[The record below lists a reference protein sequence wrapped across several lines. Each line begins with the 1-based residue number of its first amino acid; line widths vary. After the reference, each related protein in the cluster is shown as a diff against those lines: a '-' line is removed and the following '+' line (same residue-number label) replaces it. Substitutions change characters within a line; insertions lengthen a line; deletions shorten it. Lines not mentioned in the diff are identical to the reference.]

1 MVHDRHST
9 SSCVYLPVGHAR
21 HNVFTLGCVAWHF
34 YQLRHHESCCGC
46 LQCGEPL
53 AQAGHLTGMAF
64 VPGLYLQQWWIG
76 CSRAFVIMWS
86 FLLPPPPPPR
96 SLLSTTSTTLVSGTG
111 PPSFAFTSTAL
122 SRSLQVR
129 CVQWEG
135 VPLLPAPRLV
145 EAGAFGSLVGFRCTS
160 KHPLHSRLRMF
171 LVFAQ
176 AALRSGRDC
185 TQKWRSQLPT
195 SWAFPSRQSTSH
207 RPAATPRHR

>member
-1 MVHDRHST
+1 MFVCLMVALCRAMLPPSDFPSRT
-9 SSCVYLPVGHAR
+9 SACPPCGLSSWISASRWCTIGIRPAA
-21 HNVFTLGCVAWHF
+21 VFTCQSVTHDTMCSRWVVLRGIFISYATTKAAVDAFNVANRWRKRGISLVWTLCRGF
-34 YQLRHHESCCGC
+34 
-46 LQCGEPL
+46 
-53 AQAGHLTGMAF
+53 T
-64 VPGLYLQQWWIG
+64 LQQWWIG

-86 FLLPPPPPPR
+86 VLPPPPPPR

-160 KHPLHSRLRMF
+160 NHPLHSRL
-171 LVFAQ
+171 
-176 AALRSGRDC
+176 
-185 TQKWRSQLPT
+185 
-195 SWAFPSRQSTSH
+195 
-207 RPAATPRHR
+207 